1 MKKITVRDAYLALS
15 NASGIK
21 VGDTVKV
28 LRKAKTNE
36 LGWNNSWNSNMNG
49 YVGRTFQVQRLD
61 DGRGFRLS
69 DGSTGTDC
77 YSFPFFVLEKMPK
90 PKPVVPTEKTIS
102 ISGATVRLT
111 YSTLSDRVLSHV
123 TDDRLSVTDL
133 KDIIKEANKFLKQ
146 HRDAS
151 KA

>member
-1 MKKITVRDAYLALS
+1 MELTSAYVKLS

-28 LRKAKTNE
+28 LRKAKDDE
-36 LGWNNSWNSNMNG
+36 MGWDNSWDSDMDG

-69 DGSTGTDC
+69 DGSTGSGC

-102 ISGATVRLT
+102 VSGATVRLT
-111 YSTLSDRVLSHV
+111 YSTFSDRVLSHV
-123 TDDRLSVTDL
+123 TDGRLSVTDL

-146 HRDAS
+146 HRDAI